1 MNFNNIK
8 NNDKIKNLIFIL
20 LGIFIFAS
28 SYMITYFYNS
38 RKIQQTNMKVTEK
51 KGELVLAEN
60 MDVIFTRRT
69 LDDHVVVDY
78 KTTIGEMV
86 KNDEIKGENMDELIS
101 AVEKDGYELVSSTS
115 GEIIFLND
123 MGILEAGKYYIGEK
137 DGYIAIFKAGEDG
150 RQFIEKPEDVSTKKI
165 EDLPEVDRI
174 KISNFEKKYDTRE
187 ECEENITN
195 YIS

>member
-1 MNFNNIK
+1 MAKLKIDVNDLHKHYGK
-8 NNDKIKNLIFIL
+8 NEVLK
-20 LGIFIFAS
+20 GINEHI
-28 SYMITYFYNS
+28 
-38 RKIQQTNMKVTEK
+38 E
-51 KGELVLAEN
+51 KGE
-60 MDVIFTRRT
+60 
-69 LDDHVVVDY
+69 VVVV
-78 KTTIGEMV
+78 IGPSGSGKSTFLRCLNLLEV
-86 KNDEIKGENMDELIS
+86 P
-101 AVEKDGYELVSSTS
+101 TS

-150 RQFIEKPEDVSTKKI
+150 RPFIEKPEDVSTKKI
-165 EDLPEVDRI
+165 EDLPEVDRS

>member
-150 RQFIEKPEDVSTKKI
+150 RPFIEKPEDVSTKKI
-165 EDLPEVDRI
+165 EDMPEVDRS

>member
-28 SYMITYFYNS
+28 SYMITYYYNS

-101 AVEKDGYELVSSTS
+101 AVEKDGY
-115 GEIIFLND
+115 
-123 MGILEAGKYYIGEK
+123 
-137 DGYIAIFKAGEDG
+137 IAMFKTGEDG
-150 RQFIEKPEDVSTKKI
+150 RPFIENPEDVSTKKI
-165 EDLPEVDRI
+165 EDLPEVDRS

>member
-86 KNDEIKGENMDELIS
+86 KNDEINGENMEELIS
-101 AVEKDGYELVSSTS
+101 AVEKDGYKLVSSTS

-150 RQFIEKPEDVSTKKI
+150 RAFIENPEDVSTKKI
-165 EDLPEVDRI
+165 EDLPEVDRS

>member
-20 LGIFIFAS
+20 LSIFIFAS

-86 KNDEIKGENMDELIS
+86 KNDEINGENIEELIS
-101 AVEKDGYELVSSTS
+101 AVEKDGYKLVSSTS

-123 MGILEAGKYYIGEK
+123 MGILEAGKYYIS
-137 DGYIAIFKAGEDG
+137 I
-150 RQFIEKPEDVSTKKI
+150 
-165 EDLPEVDRI
+165 
-174 KISNFEKKYDTRE
+174 
-187 ECEENITN
+187 
-195 YIS
+195 

>member
-20 LGIFIFAS
+20 LSIFIFAS

-86 KNDEIKGENMDELIS
+86 KNDEINGENMEELIS
-101 AVEKDGYELVSSTS
+101 AVEKDGYKLVSSTS

-150 RQFIEKPEDVSTKKI
+150 RAFIENPEDVSTKKI
-165 EDLPEVDRI
+165 EDLPEVDRS

>member
-150 RQFIEKPEDVSTKKI
+150 RAFIEKPEDVSTKKI
-165 EDLPEVDRI
+165 EDLPEVDRS

>member
-8 NNDKIKNLIFIL
+8 NNKKVKNLIFIL
-20 LGIFIFAS
+20 LGIFIFSS
-28 SYMITYFYNS
+28 SYMISYFYNNK
-38 RKIQQTNMKVTEK
+38 KIQQTNMKITEK
-51 KGELVLAEN
+51 KDGVVLAEN

-78 KTTIGEMV
+78 KTTIGDMV
-86 KNDEIKGENMDELIS
+86 KNEEIKGENIDELIS
-101 AVEKDGYELVSSTS
+101 FVEKDGYELVSSNS
-115 GEIIFLND
+115 NEIIFLND

-137 DGYIAIFKAGEDG
+137 DGYIAMFKAGEDG
-150 RQFIEKPEDVSTKKI
+150 RPIIENPEDVSTKKI
-165 EDLPEVDRI
+165 DDLPEVDRE

-187 ECEENITN
+187 ECEEEITN

>member
-1 MNFNNIK
+1 
-8 NNDKIKNLIFIL
+8 
-20 LGIFIFAS
+20 
-28 SYMITYFYNS
+28 
-38 RKIQQTNMKVTEK
+38 MKVTEK
-51 KGELVLAEN
+51 KGELLLAEN

-137 DGYIAIFKAGEDG
+137 DGYIAMFKAGEDG
-150 RQFIEKPEDVSTKKI
+150 RPFIEKPEDVSTKKI
-165 EDLPEVDRI
+165 EDLPEVDRS

>member
-123 MGILEAGKYYIGEK
+123 MGILEVG
-137 DGYIAIFKAGEDG
+137 
-150 RQFIEKPEDVSTKKI
+150 
-165 EDLPEVDRI
+165 
-174 KISNFEKKYDTRE
+174 
-187 ECEENITN
+187 
-195 YIS
+195 

>member
-8 NNDKIKNLIFIL
+8 NNKKVKNLIFIL
-20 LGIFIFAS
+20 LGIFIFSS
-28 SYMITYFYNS
+28 SYMISYFYNNK
-38 RKIQQTNMKVTEK
+38 KIQQTNMKITEK
-51 KGELVLAEN
+51 KDGVVLAEN

-78 KTTIGEMV
+78 KTTIGDMV
-86 KNDEIKGENMDELIS
+86 KNEEIKGENIDELIS
-101 AVEKDGYELVSSTS
+101 FVEKDGYELVSSNS
-115 GEIIFLND
+115 NEIIFLND

-137 DGYIAIFKAGEDG
+137 DGYIAMFKAGEDG
-150 RQFIEKPEDVSTKKI
+150 RPIIENSEDVSTKRI
-165 EDLPEVDRI
+165 DDLPEVDRE

-187 ECEENITN
+187 ECEEEITN

>member
-20 LGIFIFAS
+20 LSIFIFAS

-86 KNDEIKGENMDELIS
+86 KNDEINGENIEELIS
-101 AVEKDGYELVSSTS
+101 AVEKDGYKLVSSTS

-150 RQFIEKPEDVSTKKI
+150 RAFIENPEDVSTKKI
-165 EDLPEVDRI
+165 EDLPEVDRS

>member
-38 RKIQQTNMKVTEK
+38 RKIQQT
-51 KGELVLAEN
+51 N

-150 RQFIEKPEDVSTKKI
+150 RPFIEKPEDVSTKKI
-165 EDLPEVDRI
+165 EDLPEVDRS